1 MFPATTPPRGTGCSL
16 PRKSRNRVL
25 DRLGQELV
33 RVMAESDVRA
43 KFETD
48 GFRPVGS
55 TPEEFARFVPAEIGK
70 WAKTI
75 KAAGIRAQ

>member
-1 MFPATTPPRGTGCSL
+1 
-16 PRKSRNRVL
+16 
-25 DRLGQELV
+25 
-33 RVMAESDVRA
+33 MAESDVRA